1 MSEGTNNQNALDV
14 KPALSQGLTAGR
26 MVHYVLPDGRSQGEH
41 RPAIVVRVWDIPS
54 YPAGTINLQV
64 FTDGS
69 NDGKDYAA
77 GTVWKTSVH
86 YSEDKEPGTW
96 HWIEKA

>member
-1 MSEGTNNQNALDV
+1 MEGLIEGQI
-14 KPALSQGLTAGR
+14 
-26 MVHYVLPDGRSQGEH
+26 VHYVLPDGRSRGQH
-41 RPAIVVRVWDIPS
+41 RPAIVVRVNNRENGS
-54 YPAGTINLQV
+54 VNMQV

-69 NDGKDYAA
+69 NDYLGYGSSGDWFP
-77 GTVWKTSVH
+77 TLWKTSVH